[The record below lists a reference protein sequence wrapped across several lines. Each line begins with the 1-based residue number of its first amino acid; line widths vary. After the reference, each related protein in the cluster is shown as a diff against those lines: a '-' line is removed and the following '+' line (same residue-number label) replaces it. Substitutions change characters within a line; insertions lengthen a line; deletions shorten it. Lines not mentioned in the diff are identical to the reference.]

1 MDMHGERQFF
11 YGRVVAGGGEAL
23 VFVNYGSLA
32 AFVDAQELYMD
43 GKFHSPP
50 RGFSQLPTLHV
61 IAHDLVIIFL
71 IICFFRSYNTN
82 FYTVPTTKL
91 RTLPSFYVYS
101 YGTTCLIAT
110 RVTFERLE

>member
-43 GKFHSPP
+43 GTFHSPSS
-50 RGFSQLPTLHV
+50 G
-61 IAHDLVIIFL
+61 
-71 IICFFRSYNTN
+71 
-82 FYTVPTTKL
+82 L
-91 RTLPSFYVYS
+91 R
-101 YGTTCLIAT
+101 
-110 RVTFERLE
+110 